1 MLGVILLYI
10 MIQMW
15 IFDADKKDRKK
26 TDGKIK
32 VKRYADSWEVYS
44 NSEAS

>member
-32 VKRYADSWEVYS
+32 VK
-44 NSEAS
+44 